1 MIRIFENV
9 ERFTCGTVGQPG
21 ERTFFIQVRSPF
33 AFTSLS
39 LEKSQVQA
47 LAERLRYM
55 VKEIRSAHPLAQIS
69 APIRDSA
76 PLETP
81 IDEDFRI
88 GSIALFFDDETD
100 LIQVDLREVAQTNSI
115 FGDAFSAALSGNEL
129 EDDLGDDI
137 DDDLLGEIEVVRLF
151 LRSDKALTFADRAD
165 TLMGAG
171 RLPCPFCA
179 MPINPNGHLCARANG
194 YRR

>member
-21 ERTFFIQVRSPF
+21 ERTFFIQARSPY

-39 LEKSQVQA
+39 IEKSQVQA

-55 VKEIRSAHPLAQIS
+55 VKEIRSAHPLTSIASPQ
-69 APIRDSA
+69 RDSA

-81 IDEDFRI
+81 IEEDFRI
-88 GSIALFFDDETD
+88 GSIALFFDDESE
-100 LIQVDLREVAQTNSI
+100 LIQIDLREVPQQSSSFDEALL
-115 FGDAFSAALSGNEL
+115 AALQ
-129 EDDLGDDI
+129 EDDDDI
-137 DDDLLGEIEVVRLF
+137 DDELLGDVEVVRVYI
-151 LRSDKALTFADRAD
+151 RPDQALAFSDRAD
-165 TLMGAG
+165 SLMSAG
-171 RLPCPFCA
+171 RLPCPFCS
-179 MPINPNGHLCARANG
+179 MPINLNGHLCARANG